1 MKGDLIHVIADCPA
15 SHVPMGTLVQLPAG
29 TQAMVV
35 QELGGSITLN
45 VNGNMVSVS
54 GENFPA
60 LGLSQPESVAG
71 DMHEDDPLDEEQV
84 KKVLQT
90 CFDPEI
96 PVNIFDLGLI
106 YDIHIVDMDE
116 GGYAVDITMTLT
128 AAGCGMGPFIVDDVR
143 YKLKQMPQVK
153 EVDIELV
160 FEPAWN
166 KHMMSDAAQ
175 LELGMF

>member
-1 MKGDLIHVIADCPA
+1 MKGDMIHVIADCPA
-15 SHVPMGTLVQLPAG
+15 SHVPMGTAVQLPAG
-29 TQAMVV
+29 TQAMIV

-54 GENFPA
+54 GDNFPA
-60 LGLSQPESVAG
+60 LGLKQPEIVTG
-71 DMHEDDPLDEEQV
+71 MDENDPLNDEDV
-84 KKVLQT
+84 IKILKT

-96 PVNIFDLGLI
+96 PVNIYDLGLI
-106 YDIHIVDMDE
+106 YDIHVVDLDE
-116 GGYAVDITMTLT
+116 GGYGVDITMTLT

-143 YKLKQMPQVK
+143 YKLEQLPQVD
-153 EVDIELV
+153 EVHVELV
-160 FEPAWN
+160 FDPAWS

>member
-15 SHVPMGTLVQLPAG
+15 SHVPMGTPVQLPAG

-35 QELGGSITLN
+35 QELGGSMTLN

-60 LGLSQPESVAG
+60 LGLAQPELHS
-71 DMHEDDPLDEEQV
+71 DMCADDPLDEAQV
-84 KKVLQT
+84 TTVLKT

-106 YDIHIVDMDE
+106 YDIHVVDLDE
-116 GGYAVDITMTLT
+116 GGYGVDIIMTLT

-143 YKLKQMPQVK
+143 YKLKQLPQVK

-160 FEPAWN
+160 FEPEWN

>member
-15 SHVPMGTLVQLPAG
+15 SHVPMGTPVQLPAG
-29 TQAMVV
+29 TQAMIV
-35 QELGGSITLN
+35 QELGGSMTLN

-60 LGLSQPESVAG
+60 LGLALPELHT
-71 DMHEDDPLDEEQV
+71 DMCESDPLDEEQV
-84 KKVLQT
+84 TTVLKT

-106 YDIHIVDMDE
+106 YDIHVVDLDE
-116 GGYAVDITMTLT
+116 GGYGVDIIMTLT

-143 YKLKQMPQVK
+143 YKLKQLPQVK

-160 FEPAWN
+160 FEPAWS